1 MSWSSVG
8 PRLFAFY
15 FFARIKWNIVVF
27 ICSCAT
33 CTLQCGKRNKLVE
46 GEKSFTFFTS
56 KGSPCSIFTYTLNS
70 MHTLLHSLSIKI
82 FGKNKYCWFGQLV
95 FKGFAGFIP
104 NLLGNM
110 TYLHYVIPITLAW
123 QLQKYS
129 QVLKMFFSVI
139 KNKNSSDYSNKN
151 AVLVLTRG
159 TFDPW
164 TANKFRSTYHSN
176 VSSLHL
182 ILRLQYLAM
191 RLPFWNRT
199 LQYGRE
205 VVRHT

>member
-1 MSWSSVG
+1 MYTQFHTYSFS
-8 PRLFAFY
+8 
-15 FFARIKWNIVVF
+15 FFIH
-27 ICSCAT
+27 
-33 CTLQCGKRNKLVE
+33 Q
-46 GEKSFTFFTS
+46 
-56 KGSPCSIFTYTLNS
+56 
-70 MHTLLHSLSIKI
+70 I
-82 FGKNKYCWFGQLV
+82 FGKIKNCWCGQLV

-104 NLLGNM
+104 NLLGNL

-129 QVLKMFFSVI
+129 QVPENVFFSDT
-139 KNKNSSDYSNKN
+139 KTKTSSDNSNKN

-182 ILRLQYLAM
+182 ILRHAVLGHAAAILELNTTVWARGCQTDIKICFNYTITFIAAKNYETFETSWDCM
-191 RLPFWNRT
+191 SQT
-199 LQYGRE
+199 LS
-205 VVRHT
+205 